1 MGFFDVLRH
10 EADLRARITLVIK
23 AVDWLTIVG
32 LADLLD
38 VFFEALVGEKSAA
51 ARRGGRRRVARHRT
65 GALGDVREE
74 LGHLKGIG
82 LLLLGLIVEGLQ
94 PGLLGL
100 LLRLTGTHLG
110 LRTSKASLL
119 CIGAEACEALRDILQ
134 IGAVCLRGPEADT
147 LLLLGSGKGLIVILL
162 VEGRDGLR
170 LSEALLSL

>member
-1 MGFFDVLRH
+1 MFSVAFRPASA
-10 EADLRARITLVIK
+10 ADLYPTLMRALAHEGPSV
-23 AVDWLTIVG
+23 VDVPI
-32 LADLLD
+32 DY
-38 VFFEALVGEKSAA
+38 
-51 ARRGGRRRVARHRT
+51 
-65 GALGDVREE
+65 REN
-74 LGHLKGIG
+74 
-82 LLLLGLIVEGLQ
+82 
-94 PGLLGL
+94 
-100 LLRLTGTHLG
+100 LRLTGTHLG